1 MITLRALAALV
12 EEHGDELDHP
22 VAPFLVGGRSLDTDT
37 SPALMGI
44 VNLSR
49 DSWYRESVANSHE
62 HAVRRGRT
70 LAAQG
75 ADLVDVGA
83 ESSDAAT
90 ERVTA
95 QRQTDQ
101 LVPVIEELAAAG
113 VATSVESY
121 HPTTVEACLKAGA
134 SVVNL
139 SGSADDTEMFGL
151 AAAYGASVVLCH
163 IVGTHARDLADPARV
178 VAADPFPAMLEHF
191 ERRLAHARE
200 LGVPS
205 VAVDPG
211 IGFGFSWLP
220 DPVDRARYQAAVL
233 LQTFRLRRLGAPV
246 CHALPSAIDLFG
258 DEVRTAEGFFA
269 VLASLGQTGIFRTHE
284 VPRVK
289 VVLDAVRGLPTEP
302 PAPPAPPV

>member
-1 MITLRALAALV
+1 MISLRTLAALV
-12 EEHGDELDHP
+12 EEHGDDLDRA
-22 VAPFLVGGRSLDTDT
+22 VAPFQVGGRRLDTDAE
-37 SPALMGI
+37 PALMGI

-49 DSWYRESVANSHE
+49 DSWYRESVANSRE

-75 ADLVDVGA
+75 ADFVDVGA
-83 ESSDAAT
+83 ESSDAST
-90 ERVTA
+90 ERVAA
-95 QRQTDQ
+95 QQQADQ

-121 HPTTVEACLKAGA
+121 HPSTVEACLKAGS

-139 SGSADDTEMFGL
+139 SGSADDEEMFGL

-163 IVGTHARDLADPARV
+163 IVGTHARDLADPAEAV
-178 VAADPFPAMLEHF
+178 DPDPFPAMLEQF
-191 ERRLAHARE
+191 ERRLAHAHE

-205 VAVDPG
+205 VAIDPG

-220 DPVDRARYQAAVL
+220 DPVERARYQTAVL

-246 CHALPSAIDLFG
+246 CHALPSAMDLFG
-258 DEVRTAEGFFA
+258 EEVRTAEGFFA
-269 VLASLGQTGIFRTHE
+269 VLASLGQTGIYRTHE

-289 VVLDAVRGLPTEP
+289 AVLDAVRDLPTDLP
-302 PAPPAPPV
+302 R